1 MNFPVPSSSQQFE
14 SQMLHGCEL
23 SFSYAEAT
31 KNRLMETQILTIG
44 SKEEEG
50 KGRANTHGFKGGRR
64 ESDPELHQYWLV
76 YSRNKTLLMKLKIKN
91 SKSIIP

>member
-1 MNFPVPSSSQQFE
+1 
-14 SQMLHGCEL
+14 MLHGCEL

-31 KNRLMETQILTIG
+31 KNRLMETQILTIE

-64 ESDPELHQYWLV
+64 ERL
-76 YSRNKTLLMKLKIKN
+76 RKKRK
-91 SKSIIP
+91 

>member
-1 MNFPVPSSSQQFE
+1 
-14 SQMLHGCEL
+14 MLHGCEL

-50 KGRANTHGFKGGRR
+50 KRRANTHGFKGGRR
-64 ESDPELHQYWLV
+64 ERL
-76 YSRNKTLLMKLKIKN
+76 RKKRK
-91 SKSIIP
+91 

>member
-1 MNFPVPSSSQQFE
+1 
-14 SQMLHGCEL
+14 MLHGCEL

-31 KNRLMETQILTIG
+31 KNRLMETRILTIG

-64 ESDPELHQYWLV
+64 ERRETDPELHQYWLV
-76 YSRNKTLLMKLKIKN
+76 YSRNKTLLMKLKIIH
-91 SKSIIP
+91 SKSIIPQRLFSS